1 MRYLICLKFIV
12 FILLLTALS
21 ETRLHAADLEQSY
34 RKARE
39 TYDVLQAALRKKKR
53 PSRDEWEK
61 VLNRFLAIYERDP
74 KGARAGDALFM
85 AGKSLAGLH
94 RTSQEDDDAWT
105 AVTMFERVAHDFPAN
120 PLADDAL
127 VLSAELLEG
136 PLVAPEEAYLRYRRI
151 VDSFP
156 KGDKAAHARRQLKE
170 LAAYAPLPRPAAA
183 GKPPATPVS
192 AVATPAAPASA
203 NPSPVAAAL
212 VPSAGT
218 ESSVVADGSPSS
230 AAPAGPG
237 ETRLAGIRFWSN
249 PGYTRV
255 VLDLTVNAR
264 YTTNFLSADP
274 VENLPPRLYLDI
286 SPATLDPVLKA
297 PTIVD
302 DGLLRRIRT
311 GVPENGKV
319 RVVLDLIS
327 VGQYK
332 VFPLNDPYRLVIDI
346 SGDKAPAI
354 KALAPVI
361 QASPP
366 VVSAP
371 AATAPAAKVDDV
383 AAVLAQVPPPPPPP
397 AVPSVAVSTGLRR
410 IVVDAGHGGKDPGAI
425 GPNGLQ
431 EKEVTLA
438 LARKVGKRLEEA
450 LGCDVVLTRDRDV
463 FLPLE
468 ERTAIANKVGADLFI
483 SVHANAAPNRQAYGI
498 ETYYLNFSKNDKA
511 AAVAARENGTSL
523 KEVSDLEQILF
534 DLMANSKINESSRL
548 AAEIQKSLV
557 DRLDNR
563 FKEVRDLGVR
573 QGPFYVLLGATMPSV
588 LVEAA
593 FISHPREE
601 QRLASHKYQDETADA
616 IAEAVGNYAR
626 AHKLIASR

>member
-1 MRYLICLKFIV
+1 V
-12 FILLLTALS
+12 SPT
-21 ETRLHAADLEQSY
+21 
-34 RKARE
+34 
-39 TYDVLQAALRKKKR
+39 
-53 PSRDEWEK
+53 
-61 VLNRFLAIYERDP
+61 
-74 KGARAGDALFM
+74 
-85 AGKSLAGLH
+85 
-94 RTSQEDDDAWT
+94 
-105 AVTMFERVAHDFPAN
+105 VA
-120 PLADDAL
+120 
-127 VLSAELLEG
+127 
-136 PLVAPEEAYLRYRRI
+136 
-151 VDSFP
+151 
-156 KGDKAAHARRQLKE
+156 
-170 LAAYAPLPRPAAA
+170 
-183 GKPPATPVS
+183 
-192 AVATPAAPASA
+192 
-203 NPSPVAAAL
+203 
-212 VPSAGT
+212 
-218 ESSVVADGSPSS
+218 
-230 AAPAGPG
+230 G

-255 VLDLTVNAR
+255 VLDLTENAGFS
-264 YTTNFLSADP
+264 TNFLSADP

-311 GVPENGKV
+311 GVPEKGKV

-327 VGQYK
+327 IGQYK

-346 SGDKAPAI
+346 SGDKAPEI
-354 KALAPVI
+354 KALEPAI
-361 QASPP
+361 QAAPP
-366 VVSAP
+366 TVAETLAKPDGKLDEV
-371 AATAPAAKVDDV
+371 AKVLDQ
-383 AAVLAQVPPPPPPP
+383 LPPPAPPP
-397 AVPSVAVSTGLRR
+397 AVPSTPVSTGLRR

-431 EKEVTLA
+431 EKDVTLA
-438 LARKVGKRLEEA
+438 LARKVGLRLQET

-548 AAEIQKSLV
+548 AAEIQRALV

-563 FKEVRDLGVR
+563 FDEVRDLGVR

-601 QRLASHKYQDETADA
+601 QRLASRKYQEETADA